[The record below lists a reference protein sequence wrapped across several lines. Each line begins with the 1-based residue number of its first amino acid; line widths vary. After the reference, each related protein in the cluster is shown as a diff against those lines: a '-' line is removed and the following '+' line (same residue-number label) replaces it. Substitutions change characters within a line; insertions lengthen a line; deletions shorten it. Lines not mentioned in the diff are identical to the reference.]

1 MHRIFKYR
9 LYPNRKQRMMRD
21 THLMLCRELYNA
33 GLPERI
39 ECYKTNRK
47 GVTWLEQQSQLP
59 AIKEARPEFKNIHAH
74 TLQAVLIG
82 LKRAFQN
89 FFGRV
94 RKGQNPGFPPFQGA
108 HRFHSLVFTSAAYQV
123 HGHRVQISKGGNVN
137 MKMHRPLPKE
147 LGTLF
152 LKNVRGAWYGCFA
165 CEVETDPLPAIK
177 QAMGIDVGLKWFA
190 VLSDGTAIE
199 NPRYYQRAEAKLRVA
214 QRRVARRKRGHRR
227 GQAVLLLQKIH
238 QHIAQQKAVFQPEL
252 STWLVQNYGT
262 IAVED
267 LNVQGLAGSIWW
279 RRQNKLCPG
288 LQRQSARC

>member
-1 MHRIFKYR
+1 MMNLSASAISDFSLGQRAVTGAMHRIFKYR

-21 THLMLCRELYNA
+21 THLMLCREYNA

-82 LKRAFQN
+82 LNRAFQN

-94 RKGQNPGFPPFQGA
+94 GKGQNPGFPRFQGA

-123 HGHRVQISKGGNVN
+123 HGSRVQISKVGNVK

-147 LGTLF
+147 VGTLF

-165 CEVETDPLPAIK
+165 CEVDTDPLPAIK
-177 QAMGIDVGLKWFA
+177 QAMGIDALH
-190 VLSDGTAIE
+190 S
-199 NPRYYQRAEAKLRVA
+199 
-214 QRRVARRKRGHRR
+214 
-227 GQAVLLLQKIH
+227 
-238 QHIAQQKAVFQPEL
+238 
-252 STWLVQNYGT
+252 
-262 IAVED
+262 
-267 LNVQGLAGSIWW
+267 
-279 RRQNKLCPG
+279 RRQIFSPSCLLG
-288 LQRQSARC
+288 WYRITEQLR

>member
-1 MHRIFKYR
+1 MRCRESSRPLRRKDRGNRCTPRNELNLSASAISDFSLGQRAVTGAMHRIFKYR

-94 RKGQNPGFPPFQGA
+94 RKGQNPGFPRFQGA
-108 HRFHSLVFTSAAYQV
+108 HLCGVPGPWQ
-123 HGHRVQISKGGNVN
+123 
-137 MKMHRPLPKE
+137 P
-147 LGTLF
+147 
-152 LKNVRGAWYGCFA
+152 GA
-165 CEVETDPLPAIK
+165 D
-177 QAMGIDVGLKWFA
+177 
-190 VLSDGTAIE
+190 
-199 NPRYYQRAEAKLRVA
+199 
-214 QRRVARRKRGHRR
+214 
-227 GQAVLLLQKIH
+227 
-238 QHIAQQKAVFQPEL
+238 FQ
-252 STWLVQNYGT
+252 G
-262 IAVED
+262 
-267 LNVQGLAGSIWW
+267 
-279 RRQNKLCPG
+279 R
-288 LQRQSARC
+288 